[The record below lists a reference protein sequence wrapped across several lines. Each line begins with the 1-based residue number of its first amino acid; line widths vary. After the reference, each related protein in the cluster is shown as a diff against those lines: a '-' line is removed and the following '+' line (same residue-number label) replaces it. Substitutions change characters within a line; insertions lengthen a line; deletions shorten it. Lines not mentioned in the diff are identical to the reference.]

1 MKFTYKKLTD
11 VQTAFIVLT
20 NRSMQGYRPNNA
32 SKIVGK

>member
-20 NRSMQGYRPNNA
+20 NTSMQR
-32 SKIVGK
+32 